1 MLNSSKCI
9 QFFNAKH
16 QNKMKTQHHYSDIIF
31 DRNRYTIEWSD
42 IENAETDYDNY
53 LNDIETSS
61 DGVLKM
67 MTFKYI
73 YIN

>member
-1 MLNSSKCI
+1 
-9 QFFNAKH
+9 
-16 QNKMKTQHHYSDIIF
+16 MKTQHHHSDIIF
-31 DRNRYTIEWSD
+31 DRTRYTIEWSD

-67 MTFKYI
+67 MTFKNI

>member
-1 MLNSSKCI
+1 
-9 QFFNAKH
+9 
-16 QNKMKTQHHYSDIIF
+16 MKTQHHYSDIIF

-53 LNDIETSS
+53 LNDIKTSS

-67 MTFKYI
+67 MTFKNI

>member
-1 MLNSSKCI
+1 
-9 QFFNAKH
+9 
-16 QNKMKTQHHYSDIIF
+16 MKTQHHYSDIIF